1 MSVYNSGKYFPI
13 RAKFWFSMK
22 KKYVTPLEDPFFD
35 REAARY
41 EQPIASRE
49 YLLRVIEEHEGP
61 CTLERLIDLLNL
73 DQPESQEALRRRL
86 KAMVRDGQLVLNR
99 KEGYL
104 PVNERDLVR
113 GRIIAHPDGFGFLHP
128 DEGGDDL
135 FIPPKQMRALLHDD
149 RAVMHVTGVD
159 RRGRREGALV
169 EVLERANAHLVGR
182 LFYEGRVA
190 FVVPDNKRI
199 VQDVLIQR
207 QDIGDARDGQIVV
220 VEIVE
225 QPTQHHPPIGRVI
238 EVLGDHMAPGMEIGI
253 AISSHN
259 IPNTWS
265 DEVLSEARAFGPE
278 VRERDKAGRLDLRD
292 KPLVTIDGEDAK
304 DFDDAVYC
312 EAEGNGGYRLYVA
325 IADVSHYVKL
335 DAALDQEAYLRGTSV
350 YFPGQVIP
358 MLPEALSN
366 GLCSLNPQVDRLCMV
381 CILEFDEN
389 GRKKGRRFAEGV
401 MRSQARLT
409 YTEVAGILVDRD
421 RQVRKR
427 YEALVPHLERLY
439 ALYKLLQNQRLQ
451 RGAIDFETTETRIV
465 FGPNRKIE
473 DIVPVIRNDAH
484 RLIEECMIAANIAA
498 AGFLLEHGILGLF
511 RNHDSPPADKLED
524 LATFLGELGLK
535 FPVRKQVKPKR
546 IAELL
551 QTVQKRPDAQLIQ
564 TVILRSLSQAEY
576 HPVNH
581 GHFGLALE
589 EYAHFTSPIRRYPD
603 LLVHRAIRHIL
614 RGGTADNYPY
624 TESQMMMLGEHSSMT
639 ERRADEAT
647 REATDWLKCEYMRDK
662 VGESFDGIVTGVTSF
677 GLFVELKGI
686 YVEGLVH
693 ITSLPKD
700 YYQFDA
706 VGHKLVGERGGRVFR
721 LADTTRVTVVAVNL
735 EDRKID
741 FEIVEADTKAGRRG
755 RRKRG

>member
-1 MSVYNSGKYFPI
+1 MI
-13 RAKFWFSMK
+13 
-22 KKYVTPLEDPFFD
+22 KKYVTPPKDPFFD
-35 REAARY
+35 REASRY

-49 YLLRVIEEHEGP
+49 YLLRVIEEHQGP
-61 CTLERLIDLLNL
+61 CTLERLIELLNL

-113 GRIIAHPDGFGFLHP
+113 GRVIAHPDGFGFLHP

-135 FIPPKQMRALLHDD
+135 FIAPKQMRALLHDD

-169 EVLERANAHLVGR
+169 EVLERANVRLVGR
-182 LFYEGRVA
+182 LFYEGQVA
-190 FVVPDNKRI
+190 FVVPDHKRI
-199 VQDVLIQR
+199 VQDVLVQR
-207 QDIGDARDGQIVV
+207 QDIGGARDGQIVV

-253 AISSHN
+253 AINSHN
-259 IPNTWS
+259 IPNAWTE
-265 DEVLSEARAFGPE
+265 DVVSEARAFGRE
-278 VRERDKAGRLDLRD
+278 VSEHDKIGRLDLRD

-312 EAEGNGGYRLYVA
+312 ETAGKGGYRLYVA

-335 DAALDQEAYLRGTSV
+335 DSALDQEAYLRGTSV

-381 CILEFDEN
+381 CILEFDQS
-389 GRKKGRRFAEGV
+389 GRVKNSRFAEGV

-409 YTEVAGILVDRD
+409 YTEVAGILVDRE
-421 RQVRKR
+421 RQIRKK
-427 YEALVPHLERLY
+427 YEVLIPHLEQLY
-439 ALYKLLQNQRLQ
+439 ALYKLLLAQRQQ
-451 RGAIDFETTETRIV
+451 RGAIDFETTETKIV
-465 FGPNRKIE
+465 FGANRKIE

-498 AGFLLEHGILGLF
+498 AEFLLKHKILGLF
-511 RNHDSPPADKLED
+511 RNHVSPPADKLED

-535 FPVRKQVKPKR
+535 FPVRKRVEPKHF
-546 IAELL
+546 AELL
-551 QTVQKRPDAQLIQ
+551 ETVQKRPDIQLIQ

-581 GHFGLALE
+581 GHFGLALA

-603 LLVHRAIRHIL
+603 LLVHRAIRYIL
-614 RGGTADNYPY
+614 QGGSAEKYPY

-662 VGESFDGIVTGVTSF
+662 VGESFDGIITGVTSF
-677 GLFVELKGI
+677 GLFVELKNI

-706 VGHKLVGERGGRVFR
+706 VGHKLVGERSGRIFR
-721 LADTTRVTVVAVNL
+721 LADTTRVMVVAVNL

-741 FEIVEADTKAGRRG
+741 FEIVESDAKPGRNKQ
-755 RRKRG
+755 RRKRAR